1 LIYRTL
7 VQGQQIVVPLSISM
21 GPKIRSFPRVADYA
35 NVGAFSVDRIKCI
48 ERVSLVVDAR
58 NYPFTIPHPV
68 CGRIAEMRD
77 VFVRALWVGLQNTGY

>member
-1 LIYRTL
+1 M
-7 VQGQQIVVPLSISM
+7 VQGQQIVVPSTISM
-21 GPKIRSFPRVADYA
+21 GPKIRNFPCFTDYA

-48 ERVSLVVDAR
+48 ERVGLVVDAR

-68 CGRIAEMRD
+68 RGRIAEMRD